1 MEANRLQQ
9 GQQATADGVG
19 PSVGAFPW
27 ALHRFKQVSPQAKIV
42 FVVMWTLAECR
53 ETSGRPYNSA
63 DLGAEMRCDPRS
75 VRKCWS
81 QLVDAGLIELVKDGK
96 YDQEY
101 KVNDPARVL
110 RERVVAPSDEEQT
123 ELDFEAVEEA
133 DVVPFF
139 RPASQA
145 SHEAEPADDARRADQ
160 IAAKRSGAD
169 QRAAQSA
176 AKRSAHHGHNAL
188 DKSKAC
194 HGADRNAGASE
205 EGEGFEATSVAAPAA
220 RSEPPPLLEVQRT
233 PDELAFIEGLAR
245 KQQSLGVSTR
255 STPSLGPALGA
266 VLAGVDQQAQRG
278 RDSPPPPARSGSTID
293 VEELAD
299 ELHLKIRDKGTFR
312 NYCRKIARYVANG
325 RLTLDR
331 VRGFISEI
339 DVDPGI
345 ESRGRVFASKIN
357 QALGIK
363 KT

>member
-1 MEANRLQQ
+1 MEANRLHQ

-110 RERVVAPSDEEQT
+110 RERVVAPTDEEQT
-123 ELDFEAVEEA
+123 ELDFEAVETA
-133 DVVPFF
+133 DVVPFVA
-139 RPASQA
+139 RIAT
-145 SHEAEPADDARRADQ
+145 EDDARRADHF
-160 IAAKRSGAD
+160 AAKRSGAD
-169 QRAAQSA
+169 QRADQSA

-194 HGADRNAGASE
+194 HGADRNAGASQ
-205 EGEGFEATSVAAPAA
+205 EGEEFEATSVAAPPA
-220 RSEPPPLLEVQRT
+220 RSEPPPPPQVERT
-233 PDELAFIEGLAR
+233 PDELAFIEGVAR
-245 KQQSLGVSTR
+245 KQQSLGVSKR

-266 VLAGVDQQAQRG
+266 VLAGVNQQAQRG

-312 NYCRKIARYVANG
+312 NYCRKIARYVAG
-325 RLTLDR
+325 GKLTLDR
-331 VRGFISEI
+331 VRGSISEI
-339 DVDPGI
+339 DADPGI
-345 ESRGRVFASKIN
+345 ESRGRVFAAKVN
-357 QALGIK
+357 EALGIK